1 MSHFFIER
9 PIFAWVIAL
18 VIMLA
23 GTIAIFQLPIAQ
35 YPNIA
40 PPTITISATYPGASA
55 KTVEDTVTQI
65 IEQRMTGLD
74 GLRYIT
80 STSDSLGAA
89 SIVLTFNSG
98 VNPDVAQVQVQN
110 KLKLAE
116 TLLPQEVQQQGV
128 TVVKTVRNFIMVIG
142 FYSEDGSMNRT
153 DIADYVAANVQEIL
167 SRVPGVG
174 ELTLF
179 GTQYAMRIWLDPGK
193 LNSFK
198 LTPRGCRCCRSLA
211 ERAGRCRTA
220 WWVAGHNGPATER
233 DHIGTRPAAD
243 AGAVRVDRVAHRSVR
258 RHGAAARRRPR
269 RARR

>member
-23 GTIAIFQLPIAQ
+23 GAIAIVRLPIAQ

-40 PPTITISATYPGASA
+40 PPTITINATYPGASA

-89 SIVLTFNSG
+89 SIVLTFNAG

-128 TVVKTVRNFIMVIG
+128 NVVKTVRNFIMVIG
-142 FYSEDGSMNRT
+142 FYSEDGIDEPHGHRR
-153 DIADYVAANVQEIL
+153 L
-167 SRVPGVG
+167 R
-174 ELTLF
+174 
-179 GTQYAMRIWLDPGK
+179 
-193 LNSFK
+193 
-198 LTPRGCRCCRSLA
+198 RG
-211 ERAGRCRTA
+211 ERAGDSEPRSR
-220 WWVAGHNGPATER
+220 R
-233 DHIGTRPAAD
+233 RRAD
-243 AGAVRVDRVAHRSVR
+243 TVRNAVRHADL
-258 RHGAAARRRPR
+258 ARPGQVE
-269 RARR
+269 

>member
-1 MSHFFIER
+1 MSRFFIDR

-23 GTIAIFQLPIAQ
+23 GALSIFRLPIAQ
-35 YPNIA
+35 YPSIA
-40 PPTITISATYPGASA
+40 PPTITVSATYPGASA

-80 STSDSLGAA
+80 STSDSAGSA
-89 SIVLTFNSG
+89 SIVLTFNAG
-98 VNPDVAQVQVQN
+98 IDPDIAQVQVQN

-116 TLLPQEVQQQGV
+116 SQLPQEVQQQGV
-128 TVVKTVRNFIMVIG
+128 TVVKSVRNFIMVIG

-179 GTQYAMRIWLDPGK
+179 GSQYAMRIWLDPNK
-193 LNSFK
+193 LINYK
-198 LTPRGCRCCRSLA
+198 LTPADVAAAIRAQNVAARSRA
-211 ERAGRCRTA
+211 TRRPAGRAGAATQRNDLG
-220 WWVAGHNGPATER
+220 AGPPA
-233 DHIGTRPAAD
+233 DPS
-243 AGAVRVDRVAHRSVR
+243 AVRSGRAAHRALG
-258 RHGAAARRRPR
+258 RHGAAA
-269 RARR
+269 

>member
-1 MSHFFIER
+1 VSHFFIER

-23 GTIAIFQLPIAQ
+23 GAIAIVRLPIAQ

-40 PPTITISATYPGASA
+40 PPTITIQATYPGASA
-55 KTVEDTVTQI
+55 RTVEDTVTQI

-89 SIVLTFNSG
+89 SIVLTFNAG
-98 VNPDVAQVQVQN
+98 VNPDIAQVQVQN

-128 TVVKTVRNFIMVIG
+128 NVVKTVRNFIMVIG

-153 DIADYVAANVQEIL
+153 AIRNAVRNADLARSGQIEQLQAH
-167 SRVPGVG
+167 
-174 ELTLF
+174 
-179 GTQYAMRIWLDPGK
+179 A
-193 LNSFK
+193 
-198 LTPRGCRCCRSLA
+198 RGCRCRRSLA
-211 ERAGRCRTA
+211 ERADRCRTA
-220 WWVAGHNGPATER
+220 RWAARRAGTATER

-243 AGAVRVDRVAHRSVR
+243 SRAVRVDRVAHGSVR
-258 RHGAAARRRPR
+258 CHGAATRRRPR